1 MGKNEAAVAI
11 VGVGNSLYSW
21 ESGQSEHEM
30 AATAISAALADAG
43 IEPAEVDGIVRF
55 NIESTTPAALIE
67 RFGFQPLRLTGDA
80 TSGGSSAVTMLRLA
94 QAAIASGQAEVVIGF
109 RSFNGRS
116 GRRLGKNLAEQYDDA
131 GHQLASGMIPLGGEF
146 SGPYGVIS
154 PGCLF
159 SLWLDAYRQKFGLK
173 NSVIEDALAAVVLRQ
188 RAYACNN
195 SNALLRDRPL
205 DRAGYNESR
214 RLFGLLRAADLCLES
229 DGACAFVVAGARTI
243 ERVSGPPVYVLATD
257 QATRAEYDQLFIE
270 SDDLPSPPARPLL
283 EPMLERYGLSHADM
297 AVAGSYDAASANI
310 LFDIESLGYCRPG
323 EACDWLAQTKLAIN
337 PSGGMLAEAYLQG
350 ANAIVEIVRQLKGQA
365 SSQVPG
371 ARFGTVSGAA
381 AHSVAL
387 LSTEFLQ

>member
-1 MGKNEAAVAI
+1 MGKNEAAVAV
-11 VGVGNSLYSW
+11 VGVGDSRYSW

-30 AATAISAALADAG
+30 AATAIRNALVDAG
-43 IEPAEVDGIVRF
+43 IEPTEVDGVVRF
-55 NIESTTPAALIE
+55 NIESTTPAALVE

-80 TSGGSSAVTMLRLA
+80 TSGGSSAVTMLALA
-94 QAAIASGQAEVVIGF
+94 RGAIISGQAEVVVGF

-116 GRRLGKNLAEQYDDA
+116 GRRLGQNLASQYDDA

-173 NSVIEDALAAVVLRQ
+173 SSVIEDAMAAVVLRQ
-188 RAYACNN
+188 RACACNN

-205 DRAGYNESR
+205 DRAGYDESR

-229 DGACAFVVAGARTI
+229 DGACAFVVAGAGAIARAFG
-243 ERVSGPPVYVLATD
+243 RPVYVLATD
-257 QATRAEYDQLFIE
+257 QATGADYDQLFTE
-270 SDDLPSPPARPLL
+270 SDDLPPRPARPLL
-283 EPMLERYGLSHADM
+283 EPMLDRFGLSHDEI
-297 AVAGSYDAASANI
+297 AVAGTYDAASVHV
-310 LFDIESLGYCRPG
+310 LFDMESLGYCKPG

-337 PSGGMLAEAYLQG
+337 PSGGMLAEVYLQG
-350 ANAIVEIVRQLKGQA
+350 TNALVEIVRQLKGQA
-365 SSQVPG
+365 TSQVAG
-371 ARFGTVSGAA
+371 AQFGTVSGAA
-381 AHSVAL
+381 AQSVAL